1 MLFGTQNQRVKP
13 RLEVLRGFD
22 PTQPN
27 TLTHTAPV
35 HTGVTIKSGQAIV
48 LVADD
53 DHPSDPG
60 RDSWT
65 LADYDT
71 SAHRTADIYIALQD
85 SADEDVV
92 GADGLT
98 GYNTAGEFEFESGYF
113 DSASYAT
120 GQTLLTIST
129 TAGNLATT
137 TIGSGKPIIGKISRR
152 SPKDISGVN
161 SNVPAGT
168 TVIVWRTG
176 LVPNPA

>member
-1 MLFGTQNQRVKP
+1 MLYGTHNQRVKP

-53 DHPSDPG
+53 DHPSEPG

-65 LADYDT
+65 LADSDT
-71 SAHRTADIYIALQD
+71 VAHRTMDIYIALQD
-85 SADEDVV
+85 SDDEDIL

-113 DSASYAT
+113 DAGTYNTGAT
-120 GQTLLTIST
+120 FLTISA
-129 TAGNLATT
+129 TAGNITTT
-137 TIGSGKPIIGKISRR
+137 TIGSGMPIVGKISRS
-152 SPKDISGVN
+152 SPKDISPVN

-168 TVIVWRTG
+168 TVITWRTG